1 MMRGNTHEDILLTTI
16 NNILKN
22 IKLNI
27 NGKETNL
34 KNLNEEIFGL
44 ENFTKN
50 LNSKLEIINK
60 IFSKNQIPK
69 IKIEEFR
76 DLILLRLFMNTKF
89 ISNNIISDNIDYKN
103 NPKYFST
110 KFKPEND
117 NIIIDL
123 ISKISFY
130 IENEVS
136 YSELLI
142 NDIFSLLNDN
152 QKKEFNQDIEYLEEI
167 KEEKNYIDYQLDEIN
182 ETLNILS
189 NLNEVNNREI
199 NKFNNSEYNLSQ
211 KLININ
217 KKEIQFIQ
225 RKLIIEKMF
234 DRLNENQKEKFD
246 QDLKYLKE
254 IRILI
259 DKKQKFLIYKKYLL
273 SLNYKDYFYEKSII
287 DRVISINYSDSESNQ
302 DHIRVLYED
311 LETLYKEYIDKN
323 INLKIIKDVLKNY
336 IDLYKKNHIEKEII
350 KNKLIKKNQH
360 NQGLILGCIN
370 IFSRKNILSERQII
384 NKVSEKFDDILKKIC
399 KKLSNIEYSSMF
411 HNIDNIFYE
420 KNEIKLVENYKKKK
434 VTFNEEVKMRKI
446 FIFDNIKISDKNTF
460 LNFNDS

>member
-152 QKKEFNQDIEYLEEI
+152 QKKEFNQDIEYL
-167 KEEKNYIDYQLDEIN
+167 KETKKEKNYIDYQLDEIN
-182 ETLNILS
+182 EELNILCHS
-189 NLNEVNNREI
+189 NEVNNREI
-199 NKFNNSEYNLSQ
+199 NKFNNLEYNLSQ

-217 KKEIQFIQ
+217 EKEIQFIQ

-234 DRLNENQKEKFD
+234 DRLNENQKEKFN

-259 DKKQKFLIYKKYLL
+259 DEKQKFLIFKKYLL
-273 SLNYKDYFYEKSII
+273 SLNYKDNFYEKSII
-287 DRVISINYSDSESNQ
+287 DRVISINDNELNKDY
-302 DHIRVLYED
+302 IRILYED
-311 LETLYKEYIDKN
+311 LEILYKEYIDKN

-336 IDLYKKNHIEKEII
+336 IDLYKKNHIEKEMI
-350 KNKLIKKNQH
+350 KNEFIKQNQH

-370 IFSRKNILSERQII
+370 IFSRKNISSERQII
-384 NKVSEKFDDILKKIC
+384 NKVSKKLDDILKKIC

-411 HNIDNIFYE
+411 NNIDNIFYE

-446 FIFDNIKISDKNTF
+446 FIFDIIKISDKNTF